1 MNAARY
7 VRRIA
12 VRTDDFRLS
21 FHLMRELKSRKC
33 DFIMLATSDEWDGIL
48 LTSPEEVQEGHIPA
62 TEDTIEIAVERAI
75 QASRGLDSAVQL
87 VFGIDPG
94 PRPGIAWLADGIVVG
109 SAQLEQIESVAD
121 HIAGLASAVKH
132 QRMCVKVGDGAPLLR
147 DRIINQLIL
156 RGIETLQVNEYKTSS
171 GSRMKTHLHAATRI
185 ALMGGN
191 RIYSVRELNPTDGDL
206 KEIQRQSR
214 IQSSGNLTIS
224 TELARRVACG
234 ELSLDEAIRIA

>member
-1 MNAARY
+1 M
-7 VRRIA
+7 RRIA

-21 FHLMRELKSRKC
+21 FHLMRELKRRKC
-33 DFIMLATSDEWDGIL
+33 DFIMLATSNEWDGIL
-48 LTSPEEVQEGHIPA
+48 LTSPEEVKEGHIPA
-62 TEDTIEIAVERAI
+62 TEDSVEIAVERAI

-109 SAQLEQIESVAD
+109 SAHLEQIEFVAD
-121 HIAGLASAVKH
+121 HITGLASAVKH

-224 TELARRVACG
+224 TDLARRVACG
-234 ELSLDEAIRIA
+234 ELSLEEAIRIA

>member
-1 MNAARY
+1 
-7 VRRIA
+7 
-12 VRTDDFRLS
+12 
-21 FHLMRELKSRKC
+21 MRELKRRKC
-33 DFIMLATSDEWDGIL
+33 DFIMLGTGDEWDGIL
-48 LTSPEEVQEGHIPA
+48 ITSPEEVDEGHIPA
-62 TEDTIEIAVERAI
+62 TEDTVEIAVERAI

-109 SAQLEQIESVAD
+109 SAQLEQIELVAD
-121 HIAGLASAVKH
+121 HITGLASAVKH

-156 RGIETLQVNEYKTSS
+156 RGIETLQVSEYKTSS
-171 GSRMKTHLHAATRI
+171 GSRKKTHLHAATRI

-206 KEIQRQSR
+206 REIKRQSR

-234 ELSLDEAIRIA
+234 ELSLDEAIKIA

>member
-1 MNAARY
+1 
-7 VRRIA
+7 
-12 VRTDDFRLS
+12 
-21 FHLMRELKSRKC
+21 MRELKRRKC
-33 DFIMLATSDEWDGIL
+33 DFVMLATDDEWDGIL

-62 TEDTIEIAVERAI
+62 TEDTVEIAVERAI

-109 SAQLEQIESVAD
+109 SAQLEQIDSVAD
-121 HIAGLASAVKH
+121 HITGLASAVKH

-191 RIYSVRELNPTDGDL
+191 RIYSIRELNPTDGDL

-214 IQSSGNLTIS
+214 IQSLGNLTIS

-234 ELSLDEAIRIA
+234 ELSLEEAIRIA

>member
-1 MNAARY
+1 
-7 VRRIA
+7 
-12 VRTDDFRLS
+12 
-21 FHLMRELKSRKC
+21 MRELKRRKC
-33 DFIMLATSDEWDGIL
+33 DFIMLGTGDEWDGIL
-48 LTSPEEVQEGHIPA
+48 ITSPEEVHEGHIPA
-62 TEDTIEIAVERAI
+62 TEDTVEIAVERAI

-109 SAQLEQIESVAD
+109 SAQLEQIELVAD
-121 HIAGLASAVKH
+121 HITGLASAVKH

-156 RGIETLQVNEYKTSS
+156 RGIETLQVSEYKTSS
-171 GSRMKTHLHAATRI
+171 GSRKKTHLHAATRI

-206 KEIQRQSR
+206 REIKRQSR

-234 ELSLDEAIRIA
+234 ELSLDEAIKIA

>member
-1 MNAARY
+1 
-7 VRRIA
+7 
-12 VRTDDFRLS
+12 
-21 FHLMRELKSRKC
+21 MRELKRREC
-33 DFIMLATSDEWDGIL
+33 DFVMLATGYDWDGIL

-62 TEDTIEIAVERAI
+62 TEDTVEIAVERAI

-109 SAQLEQIESVAD
+109 SAQLEQIEFLPD
-121 HIAGLASAVKH
+121 HITGLASAVKH

-147 DRIINQLIL
+147 DRIINQLIM

-171 GSRMKTHLHAATRI
+171 GPRMKTHLHAATRI
-185 ALMGGN
+185 ALMGGC
-191 RIYSVRELNPTDGDL
+191 RIYSLRELNPTDGDL